1 VTVMCKPFF
10 AIPQAAMRLG
20 KLRELGPV
28 AFKLYIALWHDSERY
43 STRELRRTV
52 AQLQALVGGSR
63 NSHAKAR
70 AELVR
75 VGLVVAEAY
84 GAEGF
89 VFHLCN
95 PETGKPWLLDPREPA
110 PYVRKG
116 TSPAENPQAPAR
128 FKKPAKIENSGI
140 NFPFGRNDPNCPATA
155 PGPEQTSPLLT
166 WDEVGR

>member
-1 VTVMCKPFF
+1 MTVMCKPFF

-95 PETGKPWLLDPREPA
+95 PETGKPWQHAARSRRGHARAAVRDNMVLKIRIIVSNDLLNHGLPSSE
-110 PYVRKG
+110 
-116 TSPAENPQAPAR
+116 
-128 FKKPAKIENSGI
+128 
-140 NFPFGRNDPNCPATA
+140 
-155 PGPEQTSPLLT
+155 
-166 WDEVGR
+166 